1 MMDLCREDSFGELM
15 YLLVRKCFVMLFG
28 RGRERE
34 REREKAREKASIDAH
49 VGALALAVAG
59 AEH

>member
-1 MMDLCREDSFGELM
+1 MDLCREDSFRELM

-28 RGRERE
+28 RGRG
-34 REREKAREKASIDAH
+34 REKAREKASIDAH